1 METYVIIILVIIVL
15 VSSSVGAYI
24 VTSNQ
29 AAQDRL
35 QAQAAEAAE
44 AAEKRLKEAEAKQ
57 AKRQAQLDEELKQ
70 AKLQLEK
77 ENAAKQAEAEAALK
91 KAKEALEK
99 ENAAK
104 QAEAEALKAKAKAEA
119 DELLRKAKEAE
130 DAAKKN
136 AEDMI
141 KQVKLKVEFEDMKKQ
156 EEAIKQA
163 QMDMEQQ
170 KKFNV
175 ALGRSL
181 IKSSIQNESVDF
193 DRGLIKPSI
202 PMEKVWEKRP
212 WNNCVPWAET
222 SAMKHDDWCMNDIGP
237 GWKHIGQDGAGCT
250 KGFGKGI
257 CGREIEQPVGLMSKG
272 IAVNVGSKGAT
283 FYEHCDYQGQSWT
296 LGPGEYPFVG
306 NFGIAND
313 SISSIRSPPG
323 LRVTLYEHDNFQ
335 GRAAAIVGDIPCL
348 TNINFNDGASSIK
361 VEIDD
366 MGTKAIARLGG
377 IGEAVVKA
385 TEVVRPRER
394 RAWNNCVVW
403 GETTPGKHD
412 DWCMN
417 DIGPGW
423 KHVGQ
428 EGAGCAKGWGKGI
441 CESGY

>member
-1 METYVIIILVIIVL
+1 MEAYVIIILVVIVL
-15 VSSSVGAYI
+15 VSSSVGAFI
-24 VTSNQ
+24 IISNQ
-29 AAQDRL
+29 AAQDKL
-35 QAQAAEAAE
+35 KAEAAEAAE
-44 AAEKRLKEAEAKQ
+44 AAEKRAREAEAKQ

-77 ENAAKQAEAEAALK
+77 ENAVKQAEADAALK

-104 QAEAEALKAKAKAEA
+104 QAEAEALKAKAKQEA
-119 DELLRKAKEAE
+119 DELLKKAKEAE

-141 KQVKLKVEFEDMKKQ
+141 KQVKLKVEFEDKNRQ
-156 EEAIKQA
+156 EEAIKKAQIDMDMMKKQIDMDIMTK
-163 QMDMEQQ
+163 QMDMIRRRD
-170 KKFNV
+170 N
-175 ALGRSL
+175 L
-181 IKSSIQNESVDF
+181 IQAV
-193 DRGLIKPSI
+193 

-222 SAMKHDDWCMNDIGP
+222 SATKHDDWCTNDVGP

-250 KGFGKGI
+250 KGFGKGV
-257 CGREIEQPVGLMSKG
+257 CGREVERPVGLIGKE

-296 LGPGEYPFVG
+296 LGPGEYPNLG
-306 NFGIAND
+306 KFGIAND

-348 TNINFNDGASSIK
+348 TNINFNDAASSIK

-366 MGTKAIARLGG
+366 MGSKAIARLGG
-377 IGEAVVKA
+377 EAISVMKIA
-385 TEVVRPRER
+385 EAVRPRER
-394 RAWNNCVVW
+394 RPWNNCVVW
-403 GETTPGKHD
+403 GETSAGKHD

-417 DIGPGW
+417 DLGPGW